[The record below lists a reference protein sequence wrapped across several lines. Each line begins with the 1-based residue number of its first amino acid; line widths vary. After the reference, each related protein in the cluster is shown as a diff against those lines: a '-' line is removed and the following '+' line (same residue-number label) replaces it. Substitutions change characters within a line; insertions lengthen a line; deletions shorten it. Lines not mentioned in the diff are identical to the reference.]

1 MANLRAKYRMETCL
15 KSGLKGT
22 KPLECVQGEGNFL
35 SKKEQLSDIK
45 ELKCREVT

>member
-22 KPLECVQGEGNFL
+22 KPLECIAERGELPFRGAAFRH
-35 SKKEQLSDIK
+35 KGA
-45 ELKCREVT
+45 EV